1 MLEVAAKRC
10 LFVQQMVL
18 WSHLFSQLGGTP
30 PHSILWFT
38 PLRCIH
44 YTTIEVH
51 TSSNTIE
58 WTFGSEAG
66 VGK

>member
-1 MLEVAAKRC
+1 MFEVAAKRC

-18 WSHLFSQLGGTP
+18 WSHLFSPLRGTP
-30 PHSILWFT
+30 PHSILKYT
-38 PLRCIH
+38 PLGCIH
-44 YTTIEVH
+44 YTHIEVH

>member
-1 MLEVAAKRC
+1 MFKVAAKRC

-30 PHSILWFT
+30 PHCVLQFT
-38 PLRCIH
+38 PLGCIH
-44 YTTIEVH
+44 YTPIEVH

-58 WTFGSEAG
+58 WTFGREADL
-66 VGK
+66 GK